1 MWHHYGISFGF
12 GWAMV
17 ALGVLLVGAI
27 IALIVLAFK
36 RLWPQRTGPGDID
49 PLDII
54 KARYARGEITKDQF
68 EQMKKDLTQS

>member
-1 MWHHYGISFGF
+1 MWHHYGIGFGF

-17 ALGVLLVGAI
+17 GLGVLLVGAI

-36 RLWPQRTGPGDID
+36 RLWPQRTGSGDID